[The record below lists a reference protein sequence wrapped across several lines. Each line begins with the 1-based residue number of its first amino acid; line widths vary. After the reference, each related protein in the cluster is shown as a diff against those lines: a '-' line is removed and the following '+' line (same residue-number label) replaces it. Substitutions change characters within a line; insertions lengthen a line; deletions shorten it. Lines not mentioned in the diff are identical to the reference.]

1 MTTLK
6 GPEEQAYLRT
16 RERSFLPS
24 DSVLTGVPDYDP
36 FRDRHLERWYHRQRD
51 NTRSKRK
58 DNTRTMRNMHSPLLS
73 TPNGG
78 PKTRLIAPIT
88 QTTSPPPP
96 VNTHLQHHQHG
107 SFAPQQRHSPNFS
120 PKQAF
125 LTPIEDQPQ
134 RVVACKQHPEL
145 PATVFSEKF
154 GFLCFQC
161 DVFLHRTWRTAKL
174 KRTPVVQILD
184 PQSATAQQSVLQAWA
199 ADSMSPTQAA
209 GTLLQGDSALE
220 QLLAMEQRKKMSKKS
235 RLLNGQFVPSYSQQ
249 YKQEQQAKYHHQ
261 QQAAALCSEKA
272 VQLLQRWIRGRIARK
287 QVRQMRQMRDQKS
300 QRAPMDNAA
309 IRIQSIARGRRE
321 RISGRLANKQRLK
334 SEFDSQ
340 AANSIQSGMRG
351 MFARK
356 RLAQKHRAA
365 TVIQCGWRGFRGRQM
380 ARRVASGQQEAEEGA
395 SILLQSLF
403 RGHSARVTRHQQ
415 AEASQRIQRLQRGK
429 LGRKRAMLHV
439 DERKSQTKRDDAARS
454 IQRVFRGRT
463 CRLTI
468 EVYKSNQQQ
477 MWCATAS
484 KSVLDHQ
491 EILNSPKE
499 KGPLFPWE
507 VLGSLHIRDLRFQDE
522 TRRMNQERDSMAER
536 VRMSVQN
543 AIDVK
548 EAEKRALQEEKD
560 SIIKNKEDEMS
571 KIVDDKAHAIALKE
585 DELEQFAAERAS
597 AIAAKEAEIVAMS
610 QERAKAEKEMRHRHM
625 DEKEACIQENEVFQ
639 SELRQRQREEM
650 KHAADEYKDA
660 KSALEDKLNEA
671 SANNDRLK
679 MQMKQQLDQM
689 REVAKEVEREHVK
702 ALHAKDIE
710 MQKELQALREAN
722 RSGEAMLANQYD
734 SKEKTV
740 QTKLAAVREE
750 LEEVERAN
758 ILALQLKETEMR
770 VALEMKEVEMNAQIT
785 IMQEAQEKA
794 ADERARALEMK
805 ELEARKAL
813 ELKDQA
819 IVAKEQEMVEWQ
831 RAESEAN
838 LEAAQAAAAERQ
850 ALAEEM
856 AAVKAAKEREIELV
870 RQEAEAQA
878 KILEEEKAEL
888 QRRKEEELRNT
899 LDEFEVTQNSSRNA
913 QNNALQAKEDEMH
926 QALKQ
931 KDEAWQAQEQEM
943 RDKLAA
949 MKEKNQKMLQE
960 QEALLVAKDLELK
973 QAVHDKEDEMNST
986 LRTTQHEALAIAE
999 VGSSALA
1006 DKDKE
1011 MREALSNKDR
1021 DLENREKAISDKQKQ
1036 MDKELAEA
1044 KSQKAMLELEVQAMR
1059 AASSRAVL
1067 AATRLSGPGAAS
1079 SNTSKRRNRMEAWK
1093 SEILDLCAKAQGS

>member
-58 DNTRTMRNMHSPLLS
+58 DKTRTMRHSPLIS

-78 PKTRLIAPIT
+78 QKTRLIAPIT
-88 QTTSPPPP
+88 QATSPPPP
-96 VNTHLQHHQHG
+96 VNTHLHHHQHG
-107 SFAPQQRHSPNFS
+107 NYAPQQRHSPNLS

-125 LTPIEDQPQ
+125 LAPLEDQPQ

-174 KRTPVVQILD
+174 KRTPVAQILD

-199 ADSMSPTQAA
+199 PDTTSPTQAA

-249 YKQEQQAKYHHQ
+249 YKQEQQAKYFHQ
-261 QQAAALCSEKA
+261 QQAAALGSEKA
-272 VQLLQRWIRGRIARK
+272 VQLLQKWIRGSIARK
-287 QVRQMRQMRDQKS
+287 QVRQMRQMRDEKS
-300 QRAPMDNAA
+300 RTAPMDEAA
-309 IRIQSIARGRRE
+309 IRIQRIARGRKE
-321 RISGRLANKQRLK
+321 RANGRLANKQRLK
-334 SEFDSQ
+334 TEFDSR

-351 MFARK
+351 MLARK
-356 RLAQKHRAA
+356 KLAQRHAAA
-365 TVIQCGWRGFRGRQM
+365 TVIQRAWRGFWGRRM
-380 ARRVASGQQEAEEGA
+380 ARRVASGQEEAEEGA
-395 SILLQSLF
+395 SILLQSLY
-403 RGHSARVTRHQQ
+403 RGHSARVTRNQQ
-415 AEASQRIQRLQRGK
+415 VEASKRIQRIQRGK
-429 LGRKRAMLHV
+429 LGRKRAMLYA
-439 DERKSQTKRDDAARS
+439 DERKSQEMRDNAAGS

-468 EVYKSNQQQ
+468 DVYKSNQQQ
-477 MWCATAS
+477 MWSATAS
-484 KSVLDHQ
+484 KAVLDHDQ
-491 EILNSPKE
+491 ILNSPKE

-548 EAEKRALQEEKD
+548 EAEKIALREQKD
-560 SIIKNKEDEMS
+560 SIIAKKEDEMS
-571 KIVDDKAHAIALKE
+571 KIVDDKARAIALKE
-585 DELEQFAAERAS
+585 DELEQLAADRES
-597 AIAAKEAEIVAMS
+597 AIAAKELEIVAMA
-610 QERAKAEKEMRHRHM
+610 EDRTKAEKEMRHRHM

-639 SELRQRQREEM
+639 SELRQRQREEL
-650 KHAADEYKDA
+650 KEASDEYADA
-660 KSALEDKLNEA
+660 KHALEDKLNEA
-671 SANNDRLK
+671 SANNDRLR
-679 MQMKQQLDQM
+679 MQMNQQLDQM

-722 RSGEAMLANQYD
+722 RSGEAMLATQYD
-734 SKEKTV
+734 SKEKDV
-740 QTKLAAVREE
+740 QTKLAAVKQELEE
-750 LEEVERAN
+750 LERAN
-758 ILALQLKETEMR
+758 QLALQLKETEMR
-770 VALEMKEVEMNAQIT
+770 VALEMKEVEMNAQLT
-785 IMQEAQEKA
+785 IMHEAQQKA
-794 ADERARALEMK
+794 AEERARALEMK

-819 IVAKEQEMVEWQ
+819 MVAKEKEMIQLQ
-831 RAESEAN
+831 RAGSEAN
-838 LEAAQAAAAERQ
+838 LENKQQQEAERQ
-850 ALAEEM
+850 ALEAEF
-856 AAVKAAKEREIELV
+856 AAMQLAKEQELERV
-870 RQEAEAQA
+870 RQEAEDKA
-878 KILEEEKAEL
+878 KALEEEKAAAVKKKEL
-888 QRRKEEELRNT
+888 EMQNT
-899 LDEFEVTQNSSRNA
+899 LNEFEVTQNSSRNA
-913 QNNALQAKEDEMH
+913 QNSALQAKEEEMNE
-926 QALKQ
+926 ALKQ
-931 KDEAWQAQEQEM
+931 KDAALQAQEQEM
-943 RDKLAA
+943 RDKLAE
-949 MKEKNQKMLQE
+949 MEERNLKMLQE
-960 QEALLVAKDLELK
+960 QEAMLIAKDLQLK
-973 QAVHDKEDEMNST
+973 QAVQDKEDEMNST
-986 LRTTQHEALAIAE
+986 LRSTQHEALAIAE

-1011 MREALSNKDR
+1011 MREALHSKDR
-1021 DLENREKAISDKQKQ
+1021 DLEDREQAISDKQKQ

-1067 AATRLSGPGAAS
+1067 AATRSSGPVTAS

-1093 SEILDLCAKAQGS
+1093 SDILELCAKAQGS